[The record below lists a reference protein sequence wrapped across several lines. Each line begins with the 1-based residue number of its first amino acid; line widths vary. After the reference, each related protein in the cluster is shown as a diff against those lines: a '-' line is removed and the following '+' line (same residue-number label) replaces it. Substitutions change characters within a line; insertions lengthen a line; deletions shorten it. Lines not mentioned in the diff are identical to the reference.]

1 MMMKKKIIL
10 MNYNNISLPS
20 INSNQAAAALD
31 SQKDS
36 SYKSIQI
43 NPLGMPQQA
52 TSTNMSRGGAAGGLK
67 RVQVP
72 FKNKII
78 QIHQKQKSL
87 YDIQQ

>member
-87 YDIQQ
+87 FDIQQ

>member
-1 MMMKKKIIL
+1 MKKKIIL

-20 INSNQAAAALD
+20 INSNQAAAAQLD

-36 SYKSIQI
+36 SYNSTQI

-52 TSTNMSRGGAAGGLK
+52 TNTNLSRGGAAGGLK